1 MKDLSE
7 VCPVSR
13 GMMSFSLNPYP
24 LYYREA
30 FAFSD
35 FFYPHPIRPSLRSA
49 YLIAKERYGLTLFRL
64 IDK

>member
-13 GMMSFSLNPYP
+13 GIMLLSLNPYP
-24 LYYREA
+24 LHYRVA

-49 YLIAKERYGLTLFRL
+49 YLVAKERYGLTLFRL